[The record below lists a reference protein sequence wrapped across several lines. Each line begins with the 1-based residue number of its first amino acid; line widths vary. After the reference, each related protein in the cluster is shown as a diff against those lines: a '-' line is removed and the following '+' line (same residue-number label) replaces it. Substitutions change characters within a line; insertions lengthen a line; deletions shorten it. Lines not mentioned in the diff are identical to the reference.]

1 MRRGLEEASRT
12 DADLQPLI
20 DSVRAA
26 SSRALPGYRL
36 HQLTGDRK
44 GQWSVRVSGNWR
56 IVFKLKDGQVL
67 DVDLVD
73 YH

>member
-1 MRRGLEEASRT
+1 M
-12 DADLQPLI
+12 
-20 DSVRAA
+20 
-26 SSRALPGYRL
+26 ALPGYRL